1 MSLPYRNLLGQ
12 LATFSPKVL
21 KSLLIV
27 HCTLSY
33 CSMTFGQSVEELIMQ
48 AKEYNPGLKAM
59 QLDYQS
65 ALQKADQVNDWP
77 DPTVN
82 VGIGVLPVET
92 RLGAQRFK
100 IGVSQM
106 IPWKGLLDAKSNV
119 AGAMAEVQAYEDDI
133 KEIDIE
139 YAIRTAYSTIQFLEA
154 KKGFISKRLEV
165 LDALEEMSKSAVR
178 SGKGKLSNVLFTER
192 KREVLEADL
201 GLLVKKIEQPCIMI
215 NRWTGQ
221 ELDKKIEVTPYT
233 ETLDNE
239 DVILDFANNQHPQ
252 YKKLNNAR
260 IVSDAKVDL
269 IKYETKPKIG
279 VGLDYAYIDARNDV
293 EIPGNGRDILMPMG
307 SITIPL
313 HKGRYSA
320 IRQEET
326 IKQQAIDQ
334 KIEEIRDMFTAEVK
348 LAYSTIEYSD
358 DVIRKYESLKE
369 ITSETLK
376 LMRTEYAAEGTRF
389 EELLRLEMELIDY
402 DLEIIKAQYE
412 RRLAQAILSKFR

>member
-1 MSLPYRNLLGQ
+1 MLHIG
-12 LATFSPKVL
+12 V
-21 KSLLIV
+21 
-27 HCTLSY
+27 
-33 CSMTFGQSVEELIMQ
+33 FGQSVEDLIMQ
-48 AKEYNPGLKAM
+48 AKEYNPGLKAL

-82 VGIGVLPVET
+82 IGIGVLPVET

-106 IPWKGLLDAKSNV
+106 IPWKGLLDAKRNV

-154 KKGFISKRLEV
+154 KKEIISKRLEV

-192 KREVLEADL
+192 KREVLEADDS
-201 GLLVKKIEQPCIMI
+201 LLDKKIEQPSIMI

-221 ELDKKIEVTPYT
+221 ELDKKIEATPYT

-239 DVILDFANNQHPQ
+239 DVIMDFASNQHPQ

-260 IVSDAKVDL
+260 IVSDAKVEL
-269 IKYETKPKIG
+269 IKYESKPKIG

-334 KIEEIRDMFTAEVK
+334 KIEEIRDMYTAEVK

-412 RRLAQAILSKFR
+412 RRLAQAILSKYK

>member
-1 MSLPYRNLLGQ
+1 
-12 LATFSPKVL
+12 
-21 KSLLIV
+21 
-27 HCTLSY
+27 
-33 CSMTFGQSVEELIMQ
+33 
-48 AKEYNPGLKAM
+48 
-59 QLDYQS
+59 
-65 ALQKADQVNDWP
+65 
-77 DPTVN
+77 
-82 VGIGVLPVET
+82 
-92 RLGAQRFK
+92 
-100 IGVSQM
+100 
-106 IPWKGLLDAKSNV
+106 
-119 AGAMAEVQAYEDDI
+119 
-133 KEIDIE
+133 
-139 YAIRTAYSTIQFLEA
+139 
-154 KKGFISKRLEV
+154 
-165 LDALEEMSKSAVR
+165 MSKSAVR
-178 SGKGKLSNVLFTER
+178 SGNGKLSNVLFTER

-201 GLLVKKIEQPCIMI
+201 ALLDKKIEQPSIMI

-221 ELDKKIEVTPYT
+221 ELDRKIEVAPHT
-233 ETLDNE
+233 EVVDDE
-239 DVILDFANNQHPQ
+239 DEIMDFASNQHPQ

-269 IKYETKPKIG
+269 IEYETKPKIG

-307 SITIPL
+307 SISIPL

-334 KIEEIRDMFTAEVK
+334 KIEEIRDMYAAEVK

-376 LMRTEYAAEGTRF
+376 LMRTEYASEGTRF

-412 RRLAQAILSKFR
+412 RRLAQAILSKYK

>member
-1 MSLPYRNLLGQ
+1 MMMLHVG
-12 LATFSPKVL
+12 V
-21 KSLLIV
+21 
-27 HCTLSY
+27 
-33 CSMTFGQSVEELIMQ
+33 FGQSVEELIMQ

-154 KKGFISKRLEV
+154 KKEIISKRLEV

-201 GLLVKKIEQPCIMI
+201 TLLDKKIEQPSIMI

-221 ELDKKIEVTPYT
+221 ELDRQIEVTPYA
-233 ETLDNE
+233 EVLYSEAEIIDY
-239 DVILDFANNQHPQ
+239 ANNYHPQ
-252 YKKLNNAR
+252 YKTLKNAR
-260 IVSDAKVDL
+260 SVSDAKIDL
-269 IKYETKPKIG
+269 VEYESKPKIG

-307 SITIPL
+307 SISIPL

-320 IRQEET
+320 IKQEET

-334 KIEEIRDMFTAEVK
+334 KIEEIRDMYTAEIK

-402 DLEIIKAQYE
+402 DLEILKAQYE
-412 RRLAQAILSKFR
+412 RRLAQAILLKYK

>member
-1 MSLPYRNLLGQ
+1 MRKYKIACFMMMLHVG
-12 LATFSPKVL
+12 V
-21 KSLLIV
+21 
-27 HCTLSY
+27 
-33 CSMTFGQSVEELIMQ
+33 FGQSVEELIMQ

-154 KKGFISKRLEV
+154 KKEIISKRLEV

-201 GLLVKKIEQPCIMI
+201 TLLDKKIEQPSIMI

-221 ELDKKIEVTPYT
+221 ELDRQIEVTPYA
-233 ETLDNE
+233 EVLYSEAEIIDY
-239 DVILDFANNQHPQ
+239 ANNYHPQ
-252 YKKLNNAR
+252 YKTLKNAR
-260 IVSDAKVDL
+260 SVSDAKIDL
-269 IKYETKPKIG
+269 VEYESKPKIG

-307 SITIPL
+307 SISIPL

-320 IRQEET
+320 IKQEET

-334 KIEEIRDMFTAEVK
+334 KIEEIRDMYTAEIK

-402 DLEIIKAQYE
+402 DLEILKAQYE
-412 RRLAQAILSKFR
+412 RRLAQAILLKYK

>member
-1 MSLPYRNLLGQ
+1 MMLHIG
-12 LATFSPKVL
+12 V
-21 KSLLIV
+21 
-27 HCTLSY
+27 
-33 CSMTFGQSVEELIMQ
+33 FGQSVEDLIMQ
-48 AKEYNPGLKAM
+48 AKEYNPGLKAL

-82 VGIGVLPVET
+82 IGIGVLPVET

-106 IPWKGLLDAKSNV
+106 IPWKGLLDAKRNV

-154 KKGFISKRLEV
+154 KKEIISKRLEV

-192 KREVLEADL
+192 KREVLEADDS
-201 GLLVKKIEQPCIMI
+201 LLDKKIEQPSIMI

-221 ELDKKIEVTPYT
+221 ELDKKIEATPYT

-239 DVILDFANNQHPQ
+239 DVIMDFASNQHPQ

-260 IVSDAKVDL
+260 IVSDAKVEL
-269 IKYETKPKIG
+269 IKYESKPKIG

-334 KIEEIRDMFTAEVK
+334 KIEEIRDMYTAEVK

-412 RRLAQAILSKFR
+412 RRLAQAILSKYK

>member
-1 MSLPYRNLLGQ
+1 MMLHIG
-12 LATFSPKVL
+12 V
-21 KSLLIV
+21 
-27 HCTLSY
+27 
-33 CSMTFGQSVEELIMQ
+33 FGQSVEDLIMQ
-48 AKEYNPGLKAM
+48 AKEYNPGLKAL

-82 VGIGVLPVET
+82 IGIGVLPVET

-106 IPWKGLLDAKSNV
+106 IPWKGLLDAKRNV

-154 KKGFISKRLEV
+154 KKEIISKRLEV

-192 KREVLEADL
+192 KREVLEADDS
-201 GLLVKKIEQPCIMI
+201 LLDKKIEQPSIMI

-221 ELDKKIEVTPYT
+221 ELDKKIEATPYT

-239 DVILDFANNQHPQ
+239 DVIMDFASNQHPQ

-269 IKYETKPKIG
+269 IKYESKPKIG
-279 VGLDYAYIDARNDV
+279 AGLDYAYIDARNDV

-320 IRQEET
+320 IKQEET

-334 KIEEIRDMFTAEVK
+334 KIEEIRDMYTAEVK

-358 DVIRKYESLKE
+358 DVIRKFESLKE

-376 LMRTEYAAEGTRF
+376 LMRTEYASEGTRF

-402 DLEIIKAQYE
+402 DLGIIKAQYE
-412 RRLAQAILSKFR
+412 RRLAQAILSKYK